1 MYNSNIPTDREL
13 PSTQKLIKSTIF
25 AAVVAVVL
33 LITTV
38 LPAEYGI
45 DPTGIGNAIG
55 LKKMGEIKVSLA
67 NEVAADKAKDAQQI
81 DQQQSVQEQQVATK
95 TAAVKQAISEPEKA
109 MIQDTI
115 SVTLKP
121 NQGAEVKTKMR
132 KGETLKYKWS
142 TDGGRANF
150 DVHADS
156 KKLNINYHNYEKG
169 SQQTKEGSITAAF
182 DGSHGWFWRNRTS
195 KTLTV
200 AMQVS
205 GEFDKLERVK

>member
-132 KGETLKYKWS
+132 KGETRS
-142 TDGGRANF
+142 EERRVG
-150 DVHADS
+150 
-156 KKLNINYHNYEKG
+156 
-169 SQQTKEGSITAAF
+169 KEC
-182 DGSHGWFWRNRTS
+182 R
-195 KTLTV
+195 L
-200 AMQVS
+200 
-205 GEFDKLERVK
+205 

>member
-1 MYNSNIPTDREL
+1 MYNSNIPTDRDL
-13 PSTQKLIKSTIF
+13 PSTQKLVKSTIF
-25 AAVVAVVL
+25 AAVVAAVL

-55 LKKMGEIKVSLA
+55 LKKMGEIKVSLEQ
-67 NEVAADKAKDAQQI
+67 EVVADKAKGVQLL
-81 DQQQSVQEQQVATK
+81 DQQPSVQEQQIVTRPV
-95 TAAVKQAISEPEKA
+95 AVKQAISEPEKSV
-109 MIQDTI
+109 IQDTI

-169 SQQTKEGSITAAF
+169 SRQTKEGSITAAF

-200 AMQVS
+200 ALQVS
-205 GEFDKLERVK
+205 GEFDKLKRVK

>member
-1 MYNSNIPTDREL
+1 MYNSNIPTDRDL
-13 PSTQKLIKSTIF
+13 PSNQKLIKSTVF
-25 AAVVAVVL
+25 AAVVAAVL

-67 NEVAADKAKDAQQI
+67 KEVAADKTKDAQLPAQKP
-81 DQQQSVQEQQVATK
+81 DVQEQQVAIEP
-95 TAAVKQAISEPEKA
+95 AAIKQAISEPEKT
-109 MIQDTI
+109 MVQDTI

-121 NQGAEVKTKMR
+121 DQGAEVKTKMR
-132 KGETLKYKWS
+132 KGETLKYTWS

-156 KKLNINYHNYEKG
+156 KKLKINYHNYEKG
-169 SQQTKEGSITAAF
+169 SQKTKEGSITAAF

-195 KTLTV
+195 ETLTV
-200 AMQVS
+200 SLQVS
-205 GEFDKLERVK
+205 GEYDKLERM

>member
-1 MYNSNIPTDREL
+1 MYNSNIPTDRDI

-25 AAVVAVVL
+25 AAVVAGVL
-33 LITTV
+33 LVTTV

-67 NEVAADKAKDAQQI
+67 KEVAEDKAKDAQQT
-81 DQQQSVQEQQVATK
+81 DQQQYVQEQQVAAK
-95 TAAVKQAISEPEKA
+95 PAAAKQAMPEPEKSV
-109 MIQDTI
+109 IQDTI
-115 SVTLKP
+115 SVTLTP

-132 KGETLKYKWS
+132 KGETLTYKWS
-142 TDGGRANF
+142 TDSGRANF
-150 DVHADS
+150 DVHGDS
-156 KKLNINYHNYEKG
+156 KNLNINYHNYEKG
-169 SQQTKEGSITAAF
+169 SQETKEGSITAAF
-182 DGSHGWFWRNRTS
+182 DGSHGWFWRNRTA

-200 AMQVS
+200 AMEVS